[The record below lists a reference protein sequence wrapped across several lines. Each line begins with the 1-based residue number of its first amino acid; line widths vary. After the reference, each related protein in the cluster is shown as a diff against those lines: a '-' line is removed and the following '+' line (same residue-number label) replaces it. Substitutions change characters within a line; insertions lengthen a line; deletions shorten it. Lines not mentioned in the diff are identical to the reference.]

1 MTKSPWKINKN
12 HTKGNDANLWAKC
25 VLRPGGNILSYP
37 FIAFG
42 VAPNFVTW
50 LSLFTGLIGALC
62 IALSQAMLGI
72 LLLFLS
78 QLLDYADGTVARA
91 LDKRSGWGRFLDSQF
106 GKYINAAKWVA
117 VVWLFIAYEHN
128 TVIPVEF
135 LILCAVSVPIIGSLS
150 QSVKQQKTN
159 YENRVRKQA
168 GSLSTTGLVSGMSEP
183 VKHATQSDLGNFKSH
198 GYRKKIEKLILY
210 LLGLWQGVSFP
221 LFAVSLIGGFLEL
234 YVLASLFFSVY
245 ALAYAWLKAFMTNAF
260 IKENPL

>member
-1 MTKSPWKINKN
+1 MMKSPWKINKN
-12 HTKGNDANLWAKC
+12 HTKGNDANLWAKF

-168 GSLSTTGLVSGMSEP
+168 GSLSTTGLVSGMSEL
-183 VKHATQSDLGNFKSH
+183 VKHAT
-198 GYRKKIEKLILY
+198 KKIEKLILY

-221 LFAVSLIGGFLEL
+221 FFALSLIGGFLEF
-234 YVLASLFFSVY
+234 YVLASIFFAIY

-260 IKENPL
+260 LKENPL